1 MAKTM
6 IRSKTMQLSMT
17 AVFTALVFV
26 ATTVFSVYV
35 PQTRGFFNI
44 GETMVFTTAL
54 LLGPIVGA
62 FAGGV
67 GSMLAD
73 LFLGYP
79 HYAPATLIIKACEGG
94 LVGFLARRRLGKLT
108 KPQWRAF
115 TFLTGL
121 VIGVLL
127 ASIGSIYY
135 SGQVELYLGFPP
147 ASSPI
152 TTLDVPKEIWYI
164 LGAIVL
170 VLLAS
175 SGFVFEPEF
184 GWLTFTV
191 LIGGL
196 TMVAGYFLYQ
206 QFLIGPLF
214 DIPVIAVAE
223 IPINISQ
230 MLAGLVVS
238 IPIVRTIWRSLPS
251 LKA

>member
-1 MAKTM
+1 MTQAATK
-6 IRSKTMQLSMT
+6 SKTMQLSMT

-44 GETMVFTTAL
+44 GETMVFTAAL
-54 LLGPIVGA
+54 LLGPIIGA

-73 LFLGYP
+73 VFLGFWY
-79 HYAPATLIIKACEGG
+79 YAPATLVIKASEGA
-94 LVGFLARRRLGKLT
+94 LVGFLARRRLTKLT

-121 VIGVLL
+121 GIGILL
-127 ASIGSIYY
+127 ASIGSSYY

-147 ASSPI
+147 SENPSL
-152 TTLDVPKEIWYI
+152 TLDVPRELWYG
-164 LGAIVL
+164 LGAVVML
-170 VLLAS
+170 LLAF
-175 SGFVFEPEF
+175 SGFIFEPEF
-184 GWLTFTV
+184 GWLTFSV
-191 LIGGL
+191 LVGGL

-206 QFLIGPLF
+206 LFLIGPLF
-214 DIPVIAVAE
+214 NITVLAIAE
-223 IPINISQ
+223 IPINIGQ
-230 MLAGLVVS
+230 MLVGLVVS

-251 LKA
+251 LKI